1 MSGTKHDGGDKKQEA
16 LNHGTAHNKPLDQA
30 S

>member
-1 MSGTKHDGGDKKQEA
+1 MSGTKHDGSDNKQEA
-16 LNHGTAHNKPLDQA
+16 LNHDTAQNKPLDQA